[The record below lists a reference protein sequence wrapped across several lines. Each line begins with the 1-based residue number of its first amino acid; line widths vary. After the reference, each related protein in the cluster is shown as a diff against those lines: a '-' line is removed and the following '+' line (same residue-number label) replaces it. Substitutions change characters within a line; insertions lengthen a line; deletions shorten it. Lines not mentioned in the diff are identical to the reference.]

1 MFKKIEIWI
10 LYLLV
15 LVGIPFTISFGFLV
29 RQELIGG
36 IKLGRIS
43 KTALFLAEIP
53 VNLNRTFISLRKN
66 DTRISDR
73 FPSLDGF
80 NGKPNLFKSYLL
92 LSRFDG
98 DLKQGIVELVDL
110 RNFKV
115 LHTWNP
121 DFDAFNKSV
130 KSIGEFKY
138 ITRDHNDSRQSLIH
152 PNL

>member
-1 MFKKIEIWI
+1 MDKIKIRKK
-10 LYLLV
+10 
-15 LVGIPFTISFGFLV
+15 
-29 RQELIGG
+29 
-36 IKLGRIS
+36 
-43 KTALFLAEIP
+43 
-53 VNLNRTFISLRKN
+53 FISLRKN

-130 KSIGEFKY
+130 KIIGEFKY
-138 ITRDHNDSRQSLIH
+138 INRDHNYSRQSLIH